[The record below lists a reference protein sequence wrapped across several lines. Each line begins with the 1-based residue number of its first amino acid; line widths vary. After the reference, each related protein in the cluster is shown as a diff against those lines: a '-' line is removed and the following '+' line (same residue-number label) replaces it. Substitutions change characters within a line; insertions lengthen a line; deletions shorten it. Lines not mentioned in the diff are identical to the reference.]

1 MSGDRTRPMPT
12 PGQYPVYQP
21 AAVRRRSRWPFVVLG
36 VVVLLLLLLVG
47 ADRAAAAYAGSQAA
61 QQMKTQGFPG
71 NPDVTMEGFP
81 FLTQVAAR
89 NLQDVHVT
97 ANNVQE
103 GPVSLSL
110 SGDAYGVRL
119 NPGYQS
125 GTITRVKGTVLIGF
139 GSVASIARNAGAS
152 GVTASADGPNRIKFK
167 VDMAVFSTTVI
178 ASVIKTGPSTVQFHV
193 ISAGGLPA
201 SLLGSFG
208 NMTFTIPKL
217 PYGLTVQSLSV
228 TSQGIVGHL
237 TARNIPFSQ

>member
-1 MSGDRTRPMPT
+1 MPA
-12 PGQYPVYQP
+12 PGQYPAYRPVQ
-21 AAVRRRSRWPFVVLG
+21 VRRRSRWPFVVIG

-71 NPDVTMEGFP
+71 NPAVTMEGFP
-81 FLTQVAAR
+81 FLTQVLVDR

-97 ANNVQE
+97 ATNVQE
-103 GPVSLSL
+103 GPVTLSL
-110 SGDAYGVRL
+110 VGDAYGVRL

-125 GTITRVKGTVLIGF
+125 GTITRANGTVVIGF
-139 GSVASIARNAGAS
+139 GSVASIARNAGAP

-167 VDMAVFSTTVI
+167 VNVAVFTATVI
-178 ASVIKTGPSTVQFHV
+178 ASVTKVGPSTVRFHI

-201 SLLGSFG
+201 SMLGSFG

-228 TSQGIVGHL
+228 TKQGIVGHV
-237 TARNIPFSQ
+237 TAQNIPFSQ

>member
-1 MSGDRTRPMPT
+1 MPA

-21 AAVRRRSRWPFVVLG
+21 ARTRRRRRWPAIVAGLVVVVVLG
-36 VVVLLLLLLVG
+36 LV
-47 ADRAAAAYAGSQAA
+47 ALDRAAAAYAASQAA
-61 QQMKTQGFPG
+61 QQMKAQGFPG
-71 NPDVTMEGFP
+71 DPHVTMEGFP
-81 FLTQVAAR
+81 FLTQVASR

-103 GPVSLSL
+103 GPVALTL
-110 SGDAYGVRL
+110 AGDAYGVRL

-125 GTITRVKGTVLIGF
+125 GTISRVRGTVVIGF
-139 GSVASIARNAGAS
+139 GSVASIARNAGVS
-152 GVTASADGPNRIKFK
+152 GVTATADGPDRIKLK
-167 VDMAVFSTTVI
+167 VNLAVLTTTVI
-178 ASVIKTGPSTVQFHV
+178 ASVTQVGPSTVRFHI

-208 NMTFTIPKL
+208 NLSFTIPKL

-237 TARNIPFSQ
+237 TAHNIPFTQ